1 MEITTVNIHTITIIA
16 EENTHTEANNN
27 IATVALTVG
36 TMGEIISSTD
46 GIVPSVTRCSMY
58 RILANLTILAL
69 LLSGQLLSMNS
80 FQCTT
85 VHVKRDITEK
95 DRNMLVLIV
104 PVTWKNY
111 IAVGAEVSG
120 TPFIPFKTPLRPE
133 FNGRLRKTEIFNV
146 ETLMH
151 CARNSDKRIGFVI
164 DLTNT
169 TRYYD
174 ANLWK
179 NYGIRYHKIPNSGRD
194 VHTQGEFF
202 DRFKKAVDEF
212 RKENEESG
220 DDLLIGVHCT
230 HGLNRTGYLIC
241 RYMIEVLNIDAKGAI
256 SEFEKSRGHAI
267 RRSEYINALKEIAQM
282 KPDFNE
288 EEWAEGMSE
297 KSRKAAVE
305 TSRKRSWLDALHEEE
320 AKDPAPTEVT
330 PENSNPQE

>member
-46 GIVPSVTRCSMY
+46 GIVPSVTRLHDRPRQERYHRKRQEHAGAHRPSDVG
-58 RILANLTILAL
+58 AL
-69 LLSGQLLSMNS
+69 PS
-80 FQCTT
+80 
-85 VHVKRDITEK
+85 K
-95 DRNMLVLIV
+95 
-104 PVTWKNY
+104 WKNY

>member
-69 LLSGQLLSMNS
+69 LLSGQLL
-80 FQCTT
+80 
-85 VHVKRDITEK
+85 KRYHRKRQEHAGAHRPSDVGALPSK
-95 DRNMLVLIV
+95 
-104 PVTWKNY
+104 WKNY